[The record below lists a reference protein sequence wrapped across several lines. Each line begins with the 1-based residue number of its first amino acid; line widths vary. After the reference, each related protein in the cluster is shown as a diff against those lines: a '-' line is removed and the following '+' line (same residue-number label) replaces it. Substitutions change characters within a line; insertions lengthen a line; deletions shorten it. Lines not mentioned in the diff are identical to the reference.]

1 MVFLSS
7 VSIILLSM
15 VLSFKGRTCGCESL
29 DLQRPTRDRDA
40 HAADYSANERARN
53 LSVIATGIADKG
65 QIPNDWWPHKMR
77 VEYSTAYRPIVI
89 LQTKET
95 KAVRINT
102 FFFQTRCTLQPFI
115 FTVKPN

>member
-1 MVFLSS
+1 
-7 VSIILLSM
+7 M

-53 LSVIATGIADKG
+53 LSVIADKG

-102 FFFQTRCTLQPFI
+102 FFSKRDAHSSPLFSQLSQIKFMDLTILSRFYTYLS
-115 FTVKPN
+115 